1 MNISDKQKSM
11 CKNLPTFIFLIF
23 IFGMGIWFMFSSK
36 ADYSSSE
43 KRYLQKFPETSLENI
58 SNGTFST
65 EFESY
70 FADHFPQRNLWVGIN
85 SYYNLGT
92 GNNGANGVYKGK
104 DGYLINVPVSIDNK
118 LEKNINAVTKFGNS
132 VDIPLTVML
141 APSTGYVAESK
152 LPLIHNTYN
161 DDKYFQNAQATL
173 LENNIDFVDLRDT
186 FKTAQKSSVQ
196 LYYKTDHH
204 WTTQGAYIAY
214 TQLCQNLGLIPT
226 SKESFEIE
234 RYSDFYGT
242 TYSSSGFWL
251 TQPDTVE
258 VWKNPQNTEEN
269 IKVTITDGT
278 ETKESNSMYFYDHIE
293 KDDKYPVFLDGN
305 HALTEICN
313 SNAENGTIVLI
324 KDSFSHSLA
333 PFLADHYKKVILV
346 DMRYYKLSVSELA
359 KKENA
364 EQIVVMYGI
373 DNLATDTDIVWLN

>member
-92 GNNGANGVYKGK
+92 GNNGANGVYKGN

-132 VDIPLTVML
+132 TDVPITVML

-269 IKVTITDGT
+269 INVTITDGT